1 MRITAIVA
9 AIVTITAAP
18 WLVAQTPQ
26 PAPVQPLSAKAMDA
40 LIAGIAFYPDAV
52 IEQILDAAQY
62 PDAIKS
68 AAAGQAPAAQQQA
81 WPTSVRLLTSHPEIL
96 KQLDD
101 NAVVTARL
109 ALAARTQ
116 LADVWAAIDRVR
128 KQFESQAQDTTTE
141 LATGGTPTSAALIY
155 PSGAFLAGF
164 WTAQVVDEIGVWY
177 AATAPVAAAYGQGS
191 VTVVGPGGNG
201 ATLNAAGGAA
211 AVKVGDTTY
220 FGAAGGATVATAD
233 GTVIHGQGQMTG
245 SATQSEN
252 GGSYQKES
260 SGSVQSNTG
269 QSAKGA
275 RSTSGSYKVNP
286 DGSVDF
292 QRSANTG
299 VASDSGATKVDHSG
313 SGTYTGQGTG
323 SYEGSTD
330 IDSTRGDASIDTTA
344 SGGQITS
351 TIDTAKGQKTITL
364 GDGKTGT
371 ANGDAAQRTSGLT
384 TSTRMARPTSMA
396 ATTSRYSQPTIAQ
409 WQSASRSL
417 AQSWNV
423 LSKGTTGFSG
433 TNSLWATR
441 LNTGAAGTSPFAR
454 TGGNGGA
461 SGTLDALRANAGATP
476 NRTTKGTP
484 NRAPASG
491 RRGKR

>member
-1 MRITAIVA
+1 MRITAIIA
-9 AIVTITAAP
+9 AIVTLTTAP
-18 WLVAQTPQ
+18 WLVAQSPQ
-26 PAPVQPLSAKAMDA
+26 SAQVQPLSPKAMDA
-40 LIAGIAFYPDAV
+40 LVAGIAFYPDAV
-52 IEQILDAAQY
+52 IEQILDAVQY

-68 AAAGQAPAAQQQA
+68 AAAGPAAAAQQQA

-109 ALAARTQ
+109 ALAARAQ

-128 KQFESQAQDTTTE
+128 KQFESQTQDAATE
-141 LATGGTPTSAALIY
+141 PATGGTPTSTALVY

-191 VTVVGPGGNG
+191 VTN
-201 ATLNAAGGAA
+201 
-211 AVKVGDTTY
+211 
-220 FGAAGGATVATAD
+220 
-233 GTVIHGQGQMTG
+233 
-245 SATQSEN
+245 
-252 GGSYQKES
+252 ES
-260 SGSVQSNTG
+260 SGSLQSNTG

-275 RSTSGSYKVNP
+275 RSTSGSYNVNP

-299 VASDSGATKVDHSG
+299 VASGSGATKIEHSG

-323 SYEGSTD
+323 SYDGSTD
-330 IDSTRGDASIDTTA
+330 IDSTHGDASIDTTA

-351 TIDTAKGQKTITL
+351 TIETDKGQKTITL
-364 GDGKTGT
+364 GDGQAGT
-371 ANGDAAQRTSGLT
+371 SSGEAAQRTSGLA
-384 TSTRMARPTSMA
+384 TSARMARPTSVP
-396 ATTSRYSQPTIAQ
+396 ATTSRFSQPTLAQ

-417 AQSWNV
+417 AQSWSG
-423 LSKGTTGFSG
+423 LSKGTAGFGG
-433 TNSLWATR
+433 TNSLWASR
-441 LNTGAAGTSPFAR
+441 ASSSALGAAQFAR
-454 TGGNGGA
+454 PGSGNLGGSNALDAQRFSVGA
-461 SGTLDALRANAGATP
+461 SP
-476 NRTTKGTP
+476 NRSAKGTP
-484 NRAPASG
+484 NRGPATN